1 MKAIRMKYHSGKE
14 EWITIKNTLILIGFI
29 FLISC
34 NSSPSEQIREK
45 GNRPIEPWA
54 LRSVLDLRPRILT
67 LALNS
72 ECYLAYDLNECGLF
86 RAWKGGVN
94 WDGTVYTETKVAQP
108 TSWGKD
114 YFLNESLQDS
124 WLLERNGRKQDVSIR
139 FQGYRF
145 ENEQIYLKYKL
156 TTEKDTIFVDERPEF
171 IRDDQGNP
179 GLERVFRAQGID
191 RDLSITLLTKP
202 KAIKLE
208 NNTKTISRTYFKK
221 IPDQVRPMGPEN
233 SENLGKYWM
242 ERSDCFTCHEWSEK
256 TVGPGFQEIAEKYSN
271 DGKTVELLIKKIKEG
286 GSGVWGEAAMN
297 PHPNL
302 EDSNLSAMVN
312 YILSLDHK
320 DSVKENPDLE
330 KKAIVN
336 KPPSVET
343 KVLRPGFGSSL
354 NRVHPSYDLQTISVK
369 GIEFKVGGLAF
380 LPDGRLLVSTW
391 TPQGEV
397 YILEGVE
404 TGDSDKIKIKTMATG
419 LAEPLGLAVVE
430 GEIFVLQKQE
440 LTQLIDHDGD
450 DITDEYRSIC
460 NSFDVSVDFHEFAF
474 GLVYKDGYF
483 YANLSMPMRL
493 MSNEKPL
500 PDRGKTI
507 KIAKDGSYEEV
518 IHGLRTPNGIGIG
531 LDEELFVTDNQGQWL
546 PANKFIHVKSGDF
559 HGMRWGLPDSLQSMK
574 MVPPA
579 VWLPQNEIANSPS
592 EPSLLYDGPY
602 KNQMIFGDVT
612 HGGIKRVFL
621 ETVNGSYQGVVFRFT
636 QGLNVGINRI
646 RRGRDGAL
654 YAGGVGMGGGWGWN
668 ETRYGLQRLKYNEK
682 VTFEMLAIRSKPY
695 GFEIEFTEPL
705 AIGQGDSPS
714 DYSVEQWLY
723 KPTKAYGG
731 PKMDLEI
738 LNAIEIKVGADRKK
752 VHLTIPGLKKE
763 HVVKFKLNSELQSI
777 NDRNLWSSEAWYTL
791 NNIPRK

>member
-1 MKAIRMKYHSGKE
+1 MDIKKE
-14 EWITIKNTLILIGFI
+14 WTHNMNILILMGCIL
-29 FLISC
+29 LISC
-34 NSSPSEQIREK
+34 NSELSRQTHEK
-45 GNRPIEPWA
+45 GNRPIDPWA
-54 LRSVLDLRPRILT
+54 LRSVLDLRPRMLT
-67 LALNS
+67 LALDS
-72 ECYLAYDLNECGLF
+72 ECYLAYDLNACGLF

-94 WDGTVYTETKVAQP
+94 WDGTVYTEKKVAQP

-114 YFLNESLQDS
+114 YMLNASLQES
-124 WLLERNGRKQDVSIR
+124 WLLERNGKKQDVAIR
-139 FQGYRF
+139 FKGYRF
-145 ENEQIYLKYKL
+145 ENGQIYLKYKL
-156 TTEKDTIFVDERPEF
+156 TTENDTIFLEERPEF

-179 GLERVFRAQGID
+179 GLERVFITEGMD
-191 RDLSITLLTKP
+191 NNLSMTLLTKP
-202 KAIKLE
+202 NAITLE

-221 IPDQVRPMGPEN
+221 IPDQVRPTGPKN

-242 ERSDCFTCHEWSEK
+242 ERSDCFTCHEWSEN
-256 TVGPGFQEIAEKYSN
+256 TVGPGFQQIAKKYPN
-271 DGKTVELLIKKIKEG
+271 DKMTVDLLIKKIKEG
-286 GSGVWGEAAMN
+286 GSGVWGDAAMN

-302 EDSNLSAMVN
+302 EDSSLKAMVN
-312 YILSLDHK
+312 YILSLDDK
-320 DSVKENPDLE
+320 DWKKEKPDLE
-330 KKAIVN
+330 KKVIAN
-336 KPPSVET
+336 NPPSTE
-343 KVLRPGFGSSL
+343 KKALRPGFGSSL
-354 NRVHPSYDLQTISVK
+354 DGVHPSYDLQTIRIK

-380 LPDGRLLVSTW
+380 LPDGRLLASSW
-391 TPQGEV
+391 TPQGAV

-404 TGDSDKIKIKTMATG
+404 TGDSTKIKIKTMAKG

-450 DITDEYRSIC
+450 GITDEYKSIC
-460 NSFDVSVDFHEFAF
+460 NTFDVSMDFHEFAF
-474 GLVYKDGYF
+474 GLVYKDDYF

-500 PDRGKTI
+500 PDRGKTL

-518 IHGLRTPNGIGIG
+518 IYGLRTPNGIGVG
-531 LDEELFVTDNQGQWL
+531 MDEELFVTDNQGQWL

-559 HGMRWGLPDSLQSMK
+559 HGMRWGLPDSLQSIK

-592 EPSLLYDGPY
+592 EPSLLYDAPY

-621 ETVNGSYQGVVFRFT
+621 EIVNGSYQGAVFRFT

-646 RRGRDGAL
+646 RRGPDGAI

-668 ETRYGLQRLKYNEK
+668 ETRHGLQRLKYNEK
-682 VTFEMLAIRSKPY
+682 VTFEMLAIKSKPD
-695 GFEIEFTEPL
+695 GFQIEFTEPL
-705 AIGQGDSPS
+705 GVGQGDSPS
-714 DYSVEQWLY
+714 DYSVEQWWY

-738 LNAIEIKVGADRKK
+738 LKATEVKVGANRKK
-752 VHLTIPGLKKE
+752 VYLTIPGLKKE
-763 HVVKFKLNSELQSI
+763 HVVKFNLNPELLSI
-777 NDRNLWSSEAWYTL
+777 NGRNLWSSEAWYTL
-791 NNIPRK
+791 NDIPKK

>member
-1 MKAIRMKYHSGKE
+1 MKYYSGKK
-14 EWITIKNTLILIGFI
+14 EWITIKCTFFLLGCI

-34 NSSPSEQIREK
+34 TSTPSEQIREK
-45 GNRPIEPWA
+45 GNRPIDPWA

-67 LALNS
+67 LALDS
-72 ECYLAYDLNECGLF
+72 ECYLAYDLNACGLY

-114 YFLNESLQDS
+114 YFLNPSPQES
-124 WLLERNGRKQDVSIR
+124 WLLEQNGRKQEVTTR

-145 ENEQIYLKYKL
+145 ENGQVYLKYKL
-156 TTEKDTIFVDERPEF
+156 TTEKDTIFLEERPEF

-179 GLERVFRAQGID
+179 GLERVFMTQGMD
-191 RDLSITLLTKP
+191 GNLSITLHTKP

-208 NNTKTISRTYFKK
+208 NNTTTISRTFFKK
-221 IPDQVRPMGPEN
+221 IPDQVRPIGPKD

-256 TVGPGFQEIAEKYSN
+256 TVGPGFQQIAEKYPK
-271 DGKTVELLIKKIKEG
+271 DKITVDLLVKKIKEG
-286 GSGVWGEAAMN
+286 GSGVWGEAVMN

-302 EDSNLSAMVN
+302 EDSNLKAMVH
-312 YILSLDHK
+312 YILSLSHK
-320 DSVKENPDLE
+320 DSIKKNPSLE

-336 KPPSVET
+336 EPPPAET
-343 KVLRPGFGSSL
+343 KALRPGFGSSL
-354 NRVHPSYDLQTISVK
+354 NGVHPSYDLQIINVE

-380 LPDGRLLVSTW
+380 QPDGRLLVSSW

-404 TGDSDKIKIKTMATG
+404 TGDSDKIKIKTMAKG
-419 LAEPLGLAVVE
+419 LAEPLGLSVVE
-430 GEIFVLQKQE
+430 DEIFVLQKQE

-450 DITDEYRSIC
+450 GITDEYKSIC
-460 NSFDVSVDFHEFAF
+460 NSFDVSMDFHEFAF

-500 PDRGKTI
+500 PDRGKTL

-531 LDEELFVTDNQGQWL
+531 VDEELFVTDNQGQWL
-546 PANKFIHVKSGDF
+546 PANKFIHVKPGDF
-559 HGMRWGLPDSLQSMK
+559 HGMRWGLPDSLQGLK

-592 EPSLLYDGPY
+592 EPSLLCDGPY

-621 ETVNGSYQGVVFRFT
+621 ETVNGSYQGAVFRFT

-646 RRGRDGAL
+646 RRGPDGAL

-668 ETRYGLQRLKYNEK
+668 ETRQGLQRLKYNEK

-705 AIGQGDSPS
+705 GIGQGDSPA
-714 DYSVEQWLY
+714 DYSLEQWWY
-723 KPTKAYGG
+723 KPTKSYGG
-731 PKMDLEI
+731 PKMDLEV
-738 LNAIEIKVGADRKK
+738 LKASETKVSANRKK

-763 HVVKFKLNSELQSI
+763 HVVKFNLNPELRSMNRQ
-777 NDRNLWSSEAWYTL
+777 NLWSSEAWYTL
-791 NNIPRK
+791 NNIPKN